1 LLFAGVRQSAG
12 LEKDTRL
19 TMKNRKTT
27 VINWQNSNG
36 AFLTGTFLFYCSLFI
51 LLLASAEFFKD
62 VAYSIWG
69 VEAQASIS
77 RLVEN
82 HSRACIDCNEI
93 DYSYLSNGQTQE
105 VRRTISD
112 RQITELVSNRQ
123 LSITYLSILPSN
135 SIFGKTWDDL
145 GITVFSMTI
154 ALLGSLLG
162 NALLKGKFDI
172 LTEKL
177 PKLKEAA

>member
-1 LLFAGVRQSAG
+1 LPAFWQEAGK
-12 LEKDTRL
+12 EKDRL
-19 TMKNRKTT
+19 STMKNRNAA

-51 LLLASAEFFKD
+51 LLLASAELLKD

-69 VEAQASIS
+69 LETQASIS

-82 HSRACIDCNEI
+82 HSRSCIDCNEI
-93 DYSYLSNGQTQE
+93 DYSYTSNGEIQA

-112 RQITELVSNRQ
+112 RQITELVSNEQ
-123 LSITYLSILPSN
+123 LSITYLSFLPSN
-135 SIFGKTWDDL
+135 SIFGRTWDDL
-145 GITVFSMTI
+145 GITIFSITI

-162 NALLKGKFDI
+162 NALRKGKFAI
-172 LTEKL
+172 LVEKM
-177 PKLKEAA
+177 PKLREAA

>member
-1 LLFAGVRQSAG
+1 LPAFWQEAGK
-12 LEKDTRL
+12 EKDRL
-19 TMKNRKTT
+19 STMKNRNAA

-51 LLLASAEFFKD
+51 LLLASAELFKD
-62 VAYSIWG
+62 LAYSIWG

-82 HSRACIDCNEI
+82 HSRSCIDCNEI
-93 DYSYLSNGQTQE
+93 DYSYTSNGEIQA

-112 RQITELVSNRQ
+112 RQITELVSNEQ

-135 SIFGKTWDDL
+135 SIFGRTWDDL
-145 GITVFSMTI
+145 GITVFSITI

-162 NALLKGKFDI
+162 NALRKGKFAI
-172 LTEKL
+172 LTESL
-177 PKLKEAA
+177 PKRKEWA